1 MGLGVFCSGSASSMA
16 GPRRLS
22 YYDDDAR
29 TGLIKTSVAPND
41 LALHYGYDADD
52 RLTAVD
58 IGGRS
63 RWVLDYDGQGQWTGW
78 RHQASG
84 ASLPGN

>member
-1 MGLGVFCSGSASSMA
+1 MGNCGGSASAMTA
-16 GPRRLS
+16 PRRLS
-22 YYDDDAR
+22 YYDDGAR
-29 TGLIKTSVAPND
+29 AGLLEVILSPH
-41 LALHYGYDADD
+41 ALGLQAGSDADA

-63 RWVLDYDGQGQWTGW
+63 RLVLDYAGQGQWTGW
-78 RHQASG
+78 HHQASN

>member
-1 MGLGVFCSGSASSMA
+1 MGLGVFCGGSASAMTA
-16 GPRRLS
+16 PRRLS
-22 YYDDDAR
+22 YYDDGAR
-29 TGLIKTSVAPND
+29 AGLLEVILSPND
-41 LALHYGYDADD
+41 LALHDDYDADA

-63 RWVLDYDGQGQWTGW
+63 RLVLDYDGQGQWTGW